1 MARRGKNEGSIYR
14 RNNGSWR
21 AQISIDGKR
30 LGFTAD
36 SRAECNDWL
45 RRTMDLIDHGMTFQ
59 SRNLS
64 LREYLQDWFQVKKTT
79 IKTKTAYDYE
89 RNINKYVIP
98 SLGNIKLKDLTT
110 YQVTRFYASL
120 IEKEIGT
127 RTVHYTHGILRS
139 ALQDAVRAGIIARNP
154 CIGAMLP
161 RKSQKEMQV
170 LTEAQVTQFLI
181 AAESSRY
188 KALYHLAITTGMRF
202 SELIGLKWT
211 DIEWEKET
219 IKVQRQLQ
227 YLPRKGY
234 TFTEP
239 KTRSGTRSI
248 KIGVTTLKI
257 LNEHHRIYAHK
268 DKSGE
273 NLVFTNGIGTM
284 IYFNRFYKDFKRV
297 LEIAELPE
305 IRFHD
310 LRHTAAT
317 LMISNGIPVL
327 IVSKIL
333 GHSQP
338 SVTMNIYAHASVEMQ
353 SEAAKLM
360 ENLVT
365 PIPILLKEENKQ
377 EISR

>member
-1 MARRGKNEGSIYR
+1 MARRGKNEGSIYKR
-14 RNNGSWR
+14 KNGSWR
-21 AQISIDGKR
+21 AQVSIDGKR
-30 LGFTAD
+30 LSYTAD

-45 RRTMDLIDHGMTFQ
+45 RRTMNLVDQGMTFQ

-64 LREYLQDWFQVKKTT
+64 LQEYLQDWFRVKKTT
-79 IKTKTAYDYE
+79 IKPKTAYDYE
-89 RNINKYVIP
+89 RNINKYLIP
-98 SLGNIKLKDLTT
+98 KLGNIKLKDLTT
-110 YQVTRFYASL
+110 YQVTRFYTKL
-120 IEKEIGT
+120 IDNEIGT
-127 RTVHYTHGILRS
+127 RTVHYAHSILRS
-139 ALQDAVRAGIIARNP
+139 ALQDAVRSGIIGRNP

-161 RKSQKEMQV
+161 RRSQKEMQV
-170 LTEAQVTQFLI
+170 LTETQVTQFLI
-181 AAESSRY
+181 VAEVSRY
-188 KALYHLAITTGMRF
+188 KALYQLAITTGMRY

-211 DIEWEKET
+211 DIDWEKGT
-219 IKVQRQLQ
+219 VKIQRQLQ
-227 YLPRKGY
+227 YIPKKGY
-234 TFTEP
+234 KFTEP
-239 KTRSGTRSI
+239 KTRSGTRTI
-248 KIGVTTLKI
+248 MIGETTLKI
-257 LNEHHRIYAHK
+257 LNEHHKKYASQ

-273 NLVFTNGIGTM
+273 NLIFINGIGTM
-284 IYFNRFYKDFKRV
+284 IYFKRFYKDFKRV
-297 LEIAELPE
+297 LRNANLPE

-353 SEAAKLM
+353 SEAVKLM

-365 PIPILLKEENKQ
+365 PIPISLKEDQKQ